1 MALCHTWAQ
10 IEESQPVVPLYNAC
24 VDSLYHIN
32 FITFNYYTILI
43 RLRRNRKSILP
54 IRDSLKDHASDF
66 ISNFGI
72 FPGEHRRLNIEHVL
86 SYMSHEIQFGFGFDI
101 NILPCQCQIVRR

>member
-1 MALCHTWAQ
+1 MAFCHTWAQ
-10 IEESQPVVPLYNAC
+10 IEESQPVVPFYNAC

-43 RLRRNRKSILP
+43 RLRRKSILS

-72 FPGEHRRLNIEHVL
+72 FPGERRRLNIEHVL
-86 SYMSHEIQFGFGFDI
+86 SYMSREIQFGFGFDI
-101 NILPCQCQIVRR
+101 NIMPCRQCQIVSR